1 MVKVLF
7 VCMGN
12 ICRSPTAQGV
22 FSQEVQ
28 ARGLQEQI
36 SVDSA
41 GTHAYHV
48 GEPPDER
55 ARHAAAGRR
64 IDLNPLRARQVE
76 ATDFAR
82 FDYILAMD
90 RENLDLL
97 MALCPGSV
105 NGKVQLF
112 MEFAPEL
119 AEKEVPDPYW
129 GGARGFERVLDMTK
143 AASRGLLDHI
153 EKHDLRLRD

>member
-28 ARGLQEQI
+28 ARGLQQQI

-55 ARHAAAGRR
+55 ARHAAAGRQ

-76 ATDFAR
+76 VTDFAR
-82 FDYILAMD
+82 FDYVLAMD
-90 RENLDLL
+90 QENLDLL
-97 MALCPGSV
+97 LALCPDPV
-105 NGKVQLF
+105 DGKVKLF
-112 MEFAPEL
+112 MEFAPGL
-119 AEKEVPDPYW
+119 AENEVPDPYW
-129 GGARGFERVLDMTK
+129 GGARGFERVLDMTE

-153 EKHDLRLRD
+153 EKHDLKLRD